1 MNGQLKHTP
10 AWAQTRACFNI
21 LNLRQRDTAIHSVLV
36 STIALEI
43 GAAMNIGR
51 VELEQLHMGALLHD
65 IGKLAIPDAILSKPT
80 KLDNS
85 ERDII
90 MQHPV
95 IGYNLIGCNQG
106 LSGAMHVILGHH
118 ERYDGLGY
126 PLGLKGEDIHLLARI
141 CAVADALA
149 AMVLKRS
156 YQKRIPISSALDEVQ
171 RCKGTQF
178 DPGVVDTLNLIDV
191 EKIVG
196 SFSLNKNSF
205 QALIDCETGTGGVL
219 LEKIKKPRSTIYL

>member
-1 MNGQLKHTP
+1 MKGQLKHTP
-10 AWAQTRACFNI
+10 AWVQTRACFNI
-21 LNLRQRDTAIHSVLV
+21 LNLRQMDTAIHSELV

-43 GAAMNIGR
+43 GTTMNIGYA
-51 VELEQLHMGALLHD
+51 ELEQLHMGALLHD
-65 IGKLAIPDAILSKPT
+65 IGKLGIPDAILSKPT

-85 ERDII
+85 ERNII

-95 IGYNLIGCNQG
+95 IGYNLIGCNHG
-106 LSGAMHVILGHH
+106 FNGAMYVILGHH

-126 PLGLKGEDIHLLARI
+126 PLGFKSDDIHLLARI

-149 AMVLKRS
+149 AMVLERP
-156 YQKRIPISSALDEVQ
+156 YQKKIPIPSALAEVR

-191 EKIVG
+191 EKMID
-196 SFSLNKNSF
+196 SFSPCANDF
-205 QALIDCETGTGGVL
+205 QARLDCETEQLGGVL
-219 LEKIKKPRSTIYL
+219 LEKII